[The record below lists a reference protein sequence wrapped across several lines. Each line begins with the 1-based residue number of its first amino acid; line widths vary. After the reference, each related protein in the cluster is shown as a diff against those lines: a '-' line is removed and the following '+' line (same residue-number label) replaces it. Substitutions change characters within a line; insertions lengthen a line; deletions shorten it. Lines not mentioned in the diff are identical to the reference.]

1 MMYCFRNRPDDT
13 LLVGQ
18 GILMHA
24 EGRLGVRKEA
34 SSLIVIRPPRPWYRQ
49 YRRCRPSLWP
59 VMQPTAAMMAVVP
72 NHPPALLAVG
82 SLVGEDDKKAPTT
95 ASIREVEAISRLQ
108 QAAAVWASFI
118 AMRSAPRPW
127 L

>member
-1 MMYCFRNRPDDT
+1 MPPIIG
-13 LLVGQ
+13 VGDAAH
-18 GILMHA
+18 GCNDGGSA
-24 EGRLGVRKEA
+24 K
-34 SSLIVIRPPRPWYRQ
+34 
-49 YRRCRPSLWP
+49 PS
-59 VMQPTAAMMAVVP
+59 
-72 NHPPALLAVG
+72 PALLAVG

-95 ASIREVEAISRLQ
+95 ASIREVEAISRHVQ

>member
-1 MMYCFRNRPDDT
+1 MPP
-13 LLVGQ
+13 
-18 GILMHA
+18 I
-24 EGRLGVRKEA
+24 
-34 SSLIVIRPPRPWYRQ
+34 IVAGDAAHG
-49 YRRCRPSLWP
+49 CNDGGSAKPS
-59 VMQPTAAMMAVVP
+59 
-72 NHPPALLAVG
+72 PALLAVG